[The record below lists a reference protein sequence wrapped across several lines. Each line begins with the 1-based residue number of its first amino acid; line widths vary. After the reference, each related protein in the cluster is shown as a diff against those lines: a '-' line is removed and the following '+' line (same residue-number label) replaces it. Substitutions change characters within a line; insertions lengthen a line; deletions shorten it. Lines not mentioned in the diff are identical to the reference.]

1 MSRSV
6 RTLATMAVV
15 ALSSWS
21 CGSTAPDVTPKVGAI
36 VVSPASSTITLNA
49 QLPLQAE
56 VRDDSGGVVPDA
68 AITWTVEDSRIV
80 RISADGIV
88 TALAVGTSKV
98 AANALGKS
106 GIATVTVA
114 SNSPPPQSPPPQSPP
129 PQSPPPQSPPPSAP
143 QATVARVDISPAT
156 SSLQAGDTQLLSAT
170 PRDGR
175 GNVIGGKSAVWA
187 SDNSAV
193 AAVNGGHVAT
203 SKAGVAT
210 ITATVDGVKGTATI
224 TVTPGPVSSVAVTAP
239 SKKLKPGSTMQLSA
253 IATDSKGNVIPN
265 QTFFWSSSN
274 TNTATVSG
282 SGVVTGKRSGSVT
295 ITAQTAQNG
304 GKSGSVKI
312 DVK

>member
-1 MSRSV
+1 MSRSI
-6 RTLATMAVV
+6 RTLATIAVV

-80 RISADGIV
+80 SISPDGIV

-114 SNSPPPQSPPPQSPP
+114 SNAPPPPPPPSQ
-129 PQSPPPQSPPPSAP
+129 SAP
-143 QATVARVDISPAT
+143 QATVARVDVSPAT

-170 PRDGR
+170 PKDGR
-175 GNVIGGKSAVWA
+175 GNTVGGKSATWA

-210 ITATVDGVKGTATI
+210 ITATIDGVKGTATI
-224 TVTPGPVSSVAVTAP
+224 TVTPGAATSVAVTAP
-239 SKKLKPGSTMQLSA
+239 SKKLKPGKTMQLSA

>member
-36 VVSPASSTITLNA
+36 VVSPASSTIAPNA

-114 SNSPPPQSPPPQSPP
+114 SNSPPPQSPPP
-129 PQSPPPQSPPPSAP
+129 SAP

-170 PRDGR
+170 PKDGR
-175 GNVIGGKSAVWA
+175 GNVIGGKSAV
-187 SDNSAV
+187 
-193 AAVNGGHVAT
+193 
-203 SKAGVAT
+203 
-210 ITATVDGVKGTATI
+210 
-224 TVTPGPVSSVAVTAP
+224 
-239 SKKLKPGSTMQLSA
+239 
-253 IATDSKGNVIPN
+253 
-265 QTFFWSSSN
+265 
-274 TNTATVSG
+274 
-282 SGVVTGKRSGSVT
+282 
-295 ITAQTAQNG
+295 
-304 GKSGSVKI
+304 
-312 DVK
+312 

>member
-56 VRDDSGGVVPDA
+56 VRDDSGAVVLDA

-80 RISADGIV
+80 SISPGGVV

-114 SNSPPPQSPPPQSPP
+114 SS
-129 PQSPPPQSPPPSAP
+129 SPPPSPPPNVP
-143 QATVARVDISPAT
+143 QATVARVDVSPAT
-156 SSLQAGDTQLLSAT
+156 SSLQAGETQLLSAT
-170 PRDGR
+170 PKDGR
-175 GNVIGGKSAVWA
+175 GNAIGGKSVAWA

-224 TVTPGPVSSVAVTAP
+224 AVTPGPVSSVAVTAP

>member
-1 MSRSV
+1 
-6 RTLATMAVV
+6 MAVV

-68 AITWTVEDSRIV
+68 AITWTVQDSRIV
-80 RISADGIV
+80 SISPGGVV

-114 SNSPPPQSPPPQSPP
+114 SS
-129 PQSPPPQSPPPSAP
+129 SPPPSPPPNVP
-143 QATVARVDISPAT
+143 QATVARVDVSPAT
-156 SSLQAGDTQLLSAT
+156 SSLQAGETQVLSAT
-170 PRDGR
+170 PKDGR
-175 GNVIGGKSAVWA
+175 GNAIGGKSVAWA

>member
-114 SNSPPPQSPPPQSPP
+114 SS
-129 PQSPPPQSPPPSAP
+129 SPPPSPPPNVP
-143 QATVARVDISPAT
+143 QATVARVDVSPAT
-156 SSLQAGDTQLLSAT
+156 SSLQAGETQLLSAT
-170 PRDGR
+170 PKDGR
-175 GNVIGGKSAVWA
+175 GNAIGGKSVAWA

-282 SGVVTGKRSGSVT
+282 SGVVTGKRSGNVT

>member
-21 CGSTAPDVTPKVGAI
+21 CSSTAPDVTPKVGAI

-56 VRDDSGGVVPDA
+56 VRDDSGAVVLDA

-80 RISADGIV
+80 SISPGGIV

-114 SNSPPPQSPPPQSPP
+114 GS
-129 PQSPPPQSPPPSAP
+129 SPPPSPPPNVP
-143 QATVARVDISPAT
+143 QATVARVDVSPAT
-156 SSLQAGDTQLLSAT
+156 SSLQAGETQLLSAT
-170 PRDGR
+170 PKDGR
-175 GNVIGGKSAVWA
+175 GNVIGGKSASWA

-224 TVTPGPVSSVAVTAP
+224 TVTPGPASSVAVTAP

-282 SGVVTGKRSGSVT
+282 SGVVTAKRSGSVT

>member
-68 AITWTVEDSRIV
+68 AITWTVQDSRIV
-80 RISADGIV
+80 SISPGGVV

-114 SNSPPPQSPPPQSPP
+114 SS
-129 PQSPPPQSPPPSAP
+129 SPPPSPPPNVP
-143 QATVARVDISPAT
+143 QATVARVDVSPAT
-156 SSLQAGDTQLLSAT
+156 SSLQAGETQLLSAT
-170 PRDGR
+170 PKDGR
-175 GNVIGGKSAVWA
+175 GNAIGGKSVAWA

-193 AAVNGGHVAT
+193 ATVNGGHVAT

>member
-1 MSRSV
+1 MWRSV
-6 RTLATMAVV
+6 RTSATLVVV
-15 ALSSWS
+15 ALWSWS

-56 VRDDSGGVVPDA
+56 VRDDSGGVVPNT

-80 RISADGIV
+80 SISADGIV

-114 SNSPPPQSPPPQSPP
+114 SNTSSPTPNGSQV
-129 PQSPPPQSPPPSAP
+129 
-143 QATVARVDISPAT
+143 TVARVDVTPAT
-156 SSLQAGDTQLLSAT
+156 SSMQAGETRLLAAT
-170 PRDGR
+170 PRDAR
-175 GNVIGGKSAVWA
+175 GNAIGGKSAAWA

-193 AAVNGGHVAT
+193 ATVTGGHVAT
-203 SKAGVAT
+203 SKTGVAT
-210 ITATVDGVKGTATI
+210 ISATIDGVKGTATI
-224 TVTPGPVSSVAVTAP
+224 TVTPGPPSSVTVTAP

-253 IATDSKGNVIPN
+253 TATDGRGNLIPN
-265 QTFFWSSSN
+265 QSFFWSSSN

-282 SGVVTGKRSGSVT
+282 SGVVTARRSGKVT
-295 ITAQTAQNG
+295 ITAQTSQNG
-304 GKSGSVKI
+304 GKSGSVRI
-312 DVK
+312 EVK

>member
-6 RTLATMAVV
+6 RTLATMVGV
-15 ALSSWS
+15 ALSSSS

-56 VRDDSGGVVPDA
+56 VRDDSGSVVPDA
-68 AITWTVEDSRIV
+68 AIIWTVQDSRV
-80 RISADGIV
+80 VSISADGIV

-98 AANALGKS
+98 AANALGES
-106 GIATVTVA
+106 GVATVTVA
-114 SNSPPPQSPPPQSPP
+114 TNTAP
-129 PQSPPPQSPPPSAP
+129 PPPSVS
-143 QATVARVDISPAT
+143 QATVVRVDISPTA
-156 SSLQAGDTQLLSAT
+156 SSLQAGDTQLFAAT
-170 PRDGR
+170 PRDVR
-175 GNVIGGKSAVWA
+175 GNVIDGKSAAWA

-203 SKAGVAT
+203 SKVGVAT

-253 IATDSKGNVIPN
+253 TATDSKGNIIPN
-265 QTFFWSSSN
+265 QSFFWSSSN

-282 SGVVTGKRSGSVT
+282 SGVVTGRRSGNVT
-295 ITAQTAQNG
+295 ITAQTSQNG
-304 GKSGSVKI
+304 GNSGSVKI

>member
-56 VRDDSGGVVPDA
+56 VRDDSGAVVLDA
-68 AITWTVEDSRIV
+68 AITWTVQDSRIV
-80 RISADGIV
+80 SISPGGIV

-114 SNSPPPQSPPPQSPP
+114 SSSPPSPPPNV
-129 PQSPPPQSPPPSAP
+129 P
-143 QATVARVDISPAT
+143 QATVARVDVSPAT
-156 SSLQAGDTQLLSAT
+156 SSLQAGETQLLSAT
-170 PRDGR
+170 PKDGR
-175 GNVIGGKSAVWA
+175 GNAIGGKSVAWA

-224 TVTPGPVSSVAVTAP
+224 AVTPGPVSSVAVTAP

>member
-1 MSRSV
+1 MV
-6 RTLATMAVV
+6 VV

-56 VRDDSGGVVPDA
+56 VRDDSGAVVSGAD
-68 AITWTVEDSRIV
+68 ITWTVEDSRIV
-80 RISADGIV
+80 SISADGVV

-106 GIATVTVA
+106 GIATVIVA
-114 SNSPPPQSPPPQSPP
+114 SNTPPASSPPPQSPPPQSPP
-129 PQSPPPQSPPPSAP
+129 PQSPPPPCGA

-170 PRDGR
+170 PKDGR

-210 ITATVDGVKGTATI
+210 ITATIDGVKGTATI
-224 TVTPGPVSSVAVTAP
+224 TVAPGPVSSVAVTAP

>member
-56 VRDDSGGVVPDA
+56 VRDDSGGVVPDV
-68 AITWTVEDSRIV
+68 AITWTVQDSRIV
-80 RISADGIV
+80 SISPGGVV

-114 SNSPPPQSPPPQSPP
+114 SS
-129 PQSPPPQSPPPSAP
+129 SPPPSPPPNVP
-143 QATVARVDISPAT
+143 QATVARVDVSPAT
-156 SSLQAGDTQLLSAT
+156 SSLQAGETQLLSAT
-170 PRDGR
+170 PKDGR
-175 GNVIGGKSAVWA
+175 GNAIGGKSVAWA

>member
-6 RTLATMAVV
+6 RTLATMVVV

-129 PQSPPPQSPPPSAP
+129 PSAP

-156 SSLQAGDTQLLSAT
+156 SSLQAGETQLLSAT
-170 PRDGR
+170 PKDGR
-175 GNVIGGKSAVWA
+175 GNAIGGKSVAWA

-224 TVTPGPVSSVAVTAP
+224 AVTPGPVSSVAVTAP

>member
-6 RTLATMAVV
+6 RTSATMAVV

-106 GIATVTVA
+106 GNEFTQRRNVCVYADGHRLQNRIAFLFIVILREVTDKRDGDEV
-114 SNSPPPQSPPPQSPP
+114 QHD
-129 PQSPPPQSPPPSAP
+129 
-143 QATVARVDISPAT
+143 RVDDFMRAKLCFQDTRNRGPERAAEYGGGEAERNQKPRRQVCESDSDPRGCEGGDVELAFGADVEE
-156 SSLQAGDTQLLSAT
+156 SAAEADENSEAGEDQ
-170 PRDGR
+170 RR
-175 GNVIGGKSAVWA
+175 
-187 SDNSAV
+187 
-193 AAVNGGHVAT
+193 
-203 SKAGVAT
+203 
-210 ITATVDGVKGTATI
+210 GVKECVADA
-224 TVTPGPVSSVAVTAP
+224 VGPRQCAAE
-239 SKKLKPGSTMQLSA
+239 
-253 IATDSKGNVIPN
+253 
-265 QTFFWSSSN
+265 
-274 TNTATVSG
+274 
-282 SGVVTGKRSGSVT
+282 
-295 ITAQTAQNG
+295 
-304 GKSGSVKI
+304 
-312 DVK
+312 

>member
-6 RTLATMAVV
+6 RKFATMVVV

-68 AITWTVEDSRIV
+68 AVTWTVQDPRIV
-80 RISADGIV
+80 RISADGVV

-106 GIATVTVA
+106 GIATITVA
-114 SNSPPPQSPPPQSPP
+114 SGSPPPAPPA
-129 PQSPPPQSPPPSAP
+129 PPPSGS
-143 QATVARVDISPAT
+143 QATVARVDVTPAT
-156 SSLQAGDTQLLSAT
+156 TSMQAGATQTLPAT
-170 PRDGR
+170 PRDAR
-175 GNVIGGKSAVWA
+175 GNAISGKSAAWA

-193 AAVNGGHVAT
+193 ASVSGGHVAT
-203 SKAGVAT
+203 SKTGVAT
-210 ITATVDGVKGTATI
+210 ISATVDGVRGTATI
-224 TVTPGPVSSVAVTAP
+224 TVTPGAASSVAVTAP

-265 QTFFWSSSN
+265 QSFFWSSSN

-282 SGVVTGKRSGSVT
+282 SGVVTGKRSGNVT
-295 ITAQTAQNG
+295 ITAQTSQNG
-304 GKSGSVKI
+304 GKSGSFQINVK
-312 DVK
+312 

>member
-1 MSRSV
+1 
-6 RTLATMAVV
+6 MAVV

-68 AITWTVEDSRIV
+68 AITWTVQDSRIV
-80 RISADGIV
+80 SISPGGVV
-88 TALAVGTSKV
+88 TALAVGTSQV

-114 SNSPPPQSPPPQSPP
+114 SS
-129 PQSPPPQSPPPSAP
+129 SPPPSPPPNVP
-143 QATVARVDISPAT
+143 QATVARVDVSPAT
-156 SSLQAGDTQLLSAT
+156 SSLQAGETQLLSAT
-170 PRDGR
+170 PKDGR
-175 GNVIGGKSAVWA
+175 GNAIGGKSVAWA

>member
-106 GIATVTVA
+106 GIATVTVCRA
-114 SNSPPPQSPPPQSPP
+114 
-129 PQSPPPQSPPPSAP
+129 
-143 QATVARVDISPAT
+143 I
-156 SSLQAGDTQLLSAT
+156 T
-170 PRDGR
+170 PIR
-175 GNVIGGKSAVWA
+175 
-187 SDNSAV
+187 
-193 AAVNGGHVAT
+193 
-203 SKAGVAT
+203 
-210 ITATVDGVKGTATI
+210 
-224 TVTPGPVSSVAVTAP
+224 
-239 SKKLKPGSTMQLSA
+239 
-253 IATDSKGNVIPN
+253 
-265 QTFFWSSSN
+265 
-274 TNTATVSG
+274 
-282 SGVVTGKRSGSVT
+282 
-295 ITAQTAQNG
+295 
-304 GKSGSVKI
+304 
-312 DVK
+312 

>member
-6 RTLATMAVV
+6 RTLATIAVV

-21 CGSTAPDVTPKVGAI
+21 CGSTGPDVTPKVGAI

-68 AITWTVEDSRIV
+68 AITWTVQDSRIV
-80 RISADGIV
+80 SISPGGIV
-88 TALAVGTSKV
+88 TALAVGTSRV
-98 AANALGKS
+98 AANALGES

-114 SNSPPPQSPPPQSPP
+114 SNA
-129 PQSPPPQSPPPSAP
+129 PPPSP
-143 QATVARVDISPAT
+143 PSVQQATVARVDVSPAT
-156 SSLQAGDTQLLSAT
+156 SSLQAGETQLLSAT
-170 PRDGR
+170 PKDGR
-175 GNVIGGKSAVWA
+175 GNAIGGKSVAWA

>member
-6 RTLATMAVV
+6 RTLATMVVV

-129 PQSPPPQSPPPSAP
+129 PSAP
-143 QATVARVDISPAT
+143 QATVARVDINPAT

-170 PRDGR
+170 PKDGR

>member
-68 AITWTVEDSRIV
+68 AITWTVQDSRIV
-80 RISADGIV
+80 SISPGGVV

-114 SNSPPPQSPPPQSPP
+114 SS
-129 PQSPPPQSPPPSAP
+129 SPPPSPPPNVP
-143 QATVARVDISPAT
+143 QATVARVDVSPAT
-156 SSLQAGDTQLLSAT
+156 SSLQAGETQLLSAT
-170 PRDGR
+170 PKDGR
-175 GNVIGGKSAVWA
+175 GNAIGGKSVAWA
-187 SDNSAV
+187 TDNSAV

>member
-1 MSRSV
+1 
-6 RTLATMAVV
+6 MAVV

-68 AITWTVEDSRIV
+68 AITWTVQDSRIV
-80 RISADGIV
+80 SISPGGIV

-114 SNSPPPQSPPPQSPP
+114 SS
-129 PQSPPPQSPPPSAP
+129 SPPPSPPPNVP
-143 QATVARVDISPAT
+143 QATVARVDVSPAT
-156 SSLQAGDTQLLSAT
+156 SSLQAGETQLLSAT
-170 PRDGR
+170 PKDGR
-175 GNVIGGKSAVWA
+175 GNAIGGKSVAWA

>member
-1 MSRSV
+1 MPRSV
-6 RTLATMAVV
+6 RALATMVVV

-56 VRDDSGGVVPDA
+56 VRDDSGAVVSGAD
-68 AITWTVEDSRIV
+68 ITWTVEDSRIV
-80 RISADGIV
+80 SISADGVV

-106 GIATVTVA
+106 GIATVIVA
-114 SNSPPPQSPPPQSPP
+114 SNTPPASSPPPQSPPPQSPP
-129 PQSPPPQSPPPSAP
+129 PQSPPPPSGA

-156 SSLQAGDTQLLSAT
+156 SSLPAGDTQSLAAT
-170 PRDGR
+170 PRDAR
-175 GNVIGGKSAVWA
+175 GNAIGGKSAAWA

-203 SKAGVAT
+203 SKVGVAT

-224 TVTPGPVSSVAVTAP
+224 TVTPGPASSVTVTAP
-239 SKKLKPGSTMQLSA
+239 SKKLKPGFTMQLSA
-253 IATDSKGNVIPN
+253 TATDGKGNVIPN

-282 SGVVTGKRSGSVT
+282 SGVVTGKRSGNVT

-304 GKSGSVKI
+304 GKS
-312 DVK
+312 

>member
-114 SNSPPPQSPPPQSPP
+114 SS
-129 PQSPPPQSPPPSAP
+129 SPPPSPPPNVP
-143 QATVARVDISPAT
+143 QATVARVDVSPAT
-156 SSLQAGDTQLLSAT
+156 SSLQAGETQLLSAT
-170 PRDGR
+170 PKDGR
-175 GNVIGGKSAVWA
+175 GNAIGGKSVAWA

-193 AAVNGGHVAT
+193 ATVNGGHVAT

-224 TVTPGPVSSVAVTAP
+224 AVTPGPVSSVAVTAP